1 MGEFYTDSDDLKNS
15 KLRQKAENI
24 AQKNDYP
31 ATDLSK
37 DELIEEL
44 RVHQIELEP
53 QNDELKESQLE
64 LEDSRNKYFELYN
77 FAPVGYFTLNGNGL
91 ILDVN
96 IAGAELLG
104 VNRKNLQNRAFIRCI
119 DPDYRNEFEH
129 QLHNTTEYR
138 QKNSIE
144 LKLQKLG
151 KEPFYAYLEIANK
164 PDTFGEL
171 LESRITVTNINELKN
186 KEKELKNYKDS
197 LEEKVK
203 IRTEELAKS
212 NSELAN
218 FAYVTSHDLR
228 EPLRMITS
236 FLQLLERRYKDQL
249 DQDANDFIN
258 YAVDGSKRLNDMITD
273 LLEYSK
279 LTRIEPTFT
288 KVNLNKVLD
297 DTLINLVIPI
307 EENNVIITYDRL
319 PTVNGDE
326 NSLLMILQ
334 NLIGNAIKYHGQKQ
348 PKIHIS
354 AVKEK
359 TQNVISIKDNG
370 IGIKP
375 EHLKRIFKVF
385 QRLHRHDEYPGT
397 GIGLA
402 IAQKI
407 VQQHGG
413 NIWVE
418 SEYGK
423 GTTFHFSIPIK
434 TV

>member
-1 MGEFYTDSDDLKNS
+1 M
-15 KLRQKAENI
+15 
-24 AQKNDYP
+24 
-31 ATDLSK
+31 
-37 DELIEEL
+37 LIL
-44 RVHQIELEP
+44 LEP
-53 QNDELKESQLE
+53 
-64 LEDSRNKYFELYN
+64 
-77 FAPVGYFTLNGNGL
+77 
-91 ILDVN
+91 
-96 IAGAELLG
+96 ELLG

-236 FLQLLERRYKDQL
+236 FLQLLERRYKDQF

>member
-1 MGEFYTDSDDLKNS
+1 M
-15 KLRQKAENI
+15 
-24 AQKNDYP
+24 
-31 ATDLSK
+31 
-37 DELIEEL
+37 
-44 RVHQIELEP
+44 RVHQIELEL
-53 QNDELKESQLE
+53 QNEELKESQLK
-64 LEDSRNKYFELYN
+64 LEDSLNKYFELYN
-77 FAPVGYFTLNGNGL
+77 FAPVGYFTLNRNGI

-104 VNRKNLQNRAFIRCI
+104 VNRRNLHNRAFIRCI

-129 QLHNTTEYR
+129 QLHKITENG
-138 QKNSIE
+138 QKKGLE
-144 LKLQKLG
+144 LKLLKLDR
-151 KEPFYAYLEIANK
+151 EPFYAYIEIANK

-171 LESRITVTNINELKN
+171 LESRITVTNINKLKN

-218 FAYVTSHDLR
+218 FAYIASHDLR

-279 LTRIEPTFT
+279 LTRIEPKFT

-297 DTLINLVIPI
+297 DALINLVIPI
-307 EENNVIITYDRL
+307 EENNAIITYDNL
-319 PTVNGDE
+319 PTINGDE
-326 NSLLMILQ
+326 NSLIMILQ
-334 NLIGNAIKYHGQKQ
+334 NLIGNAIKYHGPNQ

-354 AVKEK
+354 VKKEK
-359 TQNVISIKDNG
+359 NQNIISVKDNG

-385 QRLHRHDEYPGT
+385 QRLHRQEEYPGT

-413 NIWVE
+413 KIWVE

-423 GTTFHFSIPIK
+423 GTTFHFSIPN
-434 TV
+434 